1 MIFLS
6 VSNLM
11 FKCMSE
17 IVQCFICMAIIDDF
31 LLHGNSFYVVNDA
44 QWVIPQIETM
54 VLDIAYYYYYYQ
66 YHHHRLRH
74 HQTT

>member
-1 MIFLS
+1 MFLS

-17 IVQCFICMAIIDDF
+17 IVQCFICITIIDDF

-54 VLDIAYYYYYYQ
+54 VLDIAYHYR
-66 YHHHRLRH
+66 HHRLRH